1 MDPGNAFPHRIMA
14 IKLNMPVTYQF
25 GTNTEHYNRRARAVT
40 QPNTGV
46 LHTPCAS
53 PMRCWIMN
61 FQKGLN
67 P

>member
-1 MDPGNAFPHRIMA
+1 MDLGNVLPCRIMA
-14 IKLNMPVTYQF
+14 IKPNMPVTYQF
-25 GTNTEHYNRRARAVT
+25 GTNTEHYNRRTHATT

-46 LHTPCAS
+46 LHTPYAS

-61 FQKGLN
+61 FQKGLD